1 MTSSVSAFPD
11 LLLPGSWT
19 LNLWNAASAAVSG
32 QSYHYF
38 ASTVSHRIA
47 LLDDY
52 LGIALKAADWSRLP
66 DCEVVAFTQ
75 PISSEEERIAALQ
88 SFDIVMALRER
99 SQFPARLLERLP
111 RLKLL
116 VTAGMRNAAI
126 DMAAARAL
134 GMMVCGTR
142 GLTYPTAELAIA
154 MILDLARDIPA
165 QQASLRSGRWQTRAG
180 VGLNGKVLGLIGL
193 GTLGSRVARIAQAL
207 EMQII
212 AWSHNLTL
220 ERAREHGARLCD
232 KDELLAQADF
242 VSIHLVLGERTRG
255 LIGARELGLM
265 KRSAYLVNTSR
276 SAIVDQVALIEALE
290 AGRLA
295 GAGLDVYDQE
305 PLPADHPI
313 LRAPRTLLTPHLGY
327 ATAETFEV
335 FYRDALEDIEAYL
348 AERPVRV
355 L

>member
-1 MTSSVSAFPD
+1 M
-11 LLLPGSWT
+11 
-19 LNLWNAASAAVSG
+19 
-32 QSYHYF
+32 
-38 ASTVSHRIA
+38 SHRIA

-52 LGIALKAADWSRLP
+52 LGIALKTADWSRLP
-66 DCEVVAFTQ
+66 DCEVVAFTR
-75 PISSEEERIAALQ
+75 PLSGDELVAALQ
-88 SFDIVMALRER
+88 PFDIVMALRER

-126 DMAAARAL
+126 DITAARAL
-134 GMMVCGTR
+134 GMTVCGTG
-142 GLTYPTAELAIA
+142 GLSYPTAELAIA

-165 QQASLRSGRWQTRAG
+165 QQASLRAGRWQTSAG
-180 VGLNGKVLGLIGL
+180 IGLNGKVLGLIGL

-207 EMQII
+207 EMQVI
-212 AWSHNLTL
+212 AWSHHLTA
-220 ERAREHGARLCD
+220 ERAREHGARRCD
-232 KDELLAQADF
+232 KDELLAAADF

-276 SAIVDQVALIEALE
+276 SAIVDQSALIEALE
-290 AGRLA
+290 AGRIA

-305 PLPADHPI
+305 PLPVDHPI
-313 LRAPRTLLTPHLGY
+313 LRAPRTLLTPHIGY
-327 ATAETFEV
+327 ATAETFAV

-348 AERPVRV
+348 AGRPMRV

>member
-1 MTSSVSAFPD
+1 M
-11 LLLPGSWT
+11 
-19 LNLWNAASAAVSG
+19 
-32 QSYHYF
+32 
-38 ASTVSHRIA
+38 SHRIA

-52 LGIALKAADWSRLP
+52 LGIALESADWSRLR
-66 DCEVVAFTQ
+66 DSEVVAFTH
-75 PISSEEERIAALQ
+75 PLASEEELIAALQ
-88 SFDIVMALRER
+88 PFDIVMALRER
-99 SQFPARLLERLP
+99 SRLPAHVLERLP

-134 GMMVCGTR
+134 GVMVCGTG
-142 GLTYPTAELAIA
+142 GLSYPTAELAIA

-165 QQASLRSGRWQTRAG
+165 QQASLRAGRWQSTAG

-193 GTLGSRVARIAQAL
+193 GNLGSRVARIAQAL
-207 EMQII
+207 EMQIV
-212 AWSHNLTL
+212 AWSHNLTA
-220 ERAREHGARLCD
+220 ERAREHGARRCEL
-232 KDELLAQADF
+232 DELLAQADF

-265 KRSAYLVNTSR
+265 KPSAYLVNTSR
-276 SAIVDQVALIEALE
+276 SPIVDEAALIAALE
-290 AGRLA
+290 AGRIA

-313 LRAPRTLLTPHLGY
+313 LRAPHTLLTPHIGY
-327 ATAETFEV
+327 ATRETFDV
-335 FYRDALEDIEAYL
+335 FYRDALEDIDAYL
-348 AERPVRV
+348 AGQPIRV